1 MNDYIQQIVTPL
13 VYSVQALPQLNVLA
27 VVVLFGIASL
37 LLLKSRQTR
46 QTDDPCTGI
55 PTYDEIP
62 DTILHH
68 MATKKEL
75 MNLKDIDVAIVGSG
89 IGALSTASILSRCG
103 YKVVVFE
110 QHYTVGG
117 STHMYKEAG
126 YEFDVGVHYVGGE
139 LDSKHSVFRWMFDL
153 IS

>member
-13 VYSVQALPQLNVLA
+13 VYSVRSLPQLNMLA
-27 VVVLFGIASL
+27 VVLFGIATL
-37 LLLKSRQTR
+37 LLLIGRTR
-46 QTDDPCTGI
+46 QKSDPL

-68 MATKKEL
+68 MATMKEL
-75 MNLKDIDVAIVGSG
+75 INLTDVDVAIIGSG

-110 QHYTVGG
+110 QHYTIGG
-117 STHMYKEAG
+117 STHMYKDAG
-126 YEFDVGVHYVGGE
+126 YEFDVGVHYVGGQ